1 MFGLDKKFLVAMSAF
16 LAALSVSALDYS
28 TLWEL
33 DIGDSSYG
41 YVNSSNLATSGDGL
55 TVGTELN
62 TTNGLGNA
70 ELYWPNVGTVFEWG
84 KTIIKV
90 SGTLQFES
98 SPGGWFGFS
107 FSQNSNVDMAY
118 NGYGFLFF
126 TGSGNVKAF
135 LDDSKTE
142 TWLVSDVAI
151 KDKIETGNTF
161 SFEVTYDSTQS
172 DTALVATLNIYD
184 ADGNAVLNDPK
195 VFQYVNEGLNT
206 ETFDNILTSFRASET
221 ETCNGWLESFKVE
234 AAVIPE
240 PAALSALFG
249 VVALFL
255 AVYRRRL

>member
-62 TTNGLGNA
+62 TTDGLGNA

-98 SPGGWFGFS
+98 SPGG
-107 FSQNSNVDMAY
+107 
-118 NGYGFLFF
+118 
-126 TGSGNVKAF
+126 
-135 LDDSKTE
+135 
-142 TWLVSDVAI
+142 
-151 KDKIETGNTF
+151 
-161 SFEVTYDSTQS
+161 
-172 DTALVATLNIYD
+172 
-184 ADGNAVLNDPK
+184 
-195 VFQYVNEGLNT
+195 
-206 ETFDNILTSFRASET
+206 
-221 ETCNGWLESFKVE
+221 
-234 AAVIPE
+234 
-240 PAALSALFG
+240 
-249 VVALFL
+249 
-255 AVYRRRL
+255 